1 MLFENVRVHPI
12 ELMNNLT
19 GQIKILLPGEIMDL
33 PEAFGKLYYNYLKPV
48 VTEAVDTE
56 LFVED
61 IQSEIVSEFNMSSDI
76 SHPESLEQ
84 LDLFSEDN
92 SKDGLFVEKEEKI
105 ETRVENKSDENVLV
119 VEEEKKEKGKKGRPK
134 VYEDVSAAEK
144 RKIQRQKK
152 KENDAKFKDLKF

>member
-19 GQIKILLPGEIMDL
+19 GEMKILLPGEIMDL
-33 PEAFGKLYYNYLKPV
+33 PEALGKLYYNYLKPV

-76 SHPESLEQ
+76 SHPDSLEQ

-92 SKDGLFVEKEEKI
+92 SKDGLFVESV
-105 ETRVENKSDENVLV
+105 VEVKKPEENVLV